1 MTVTLILG
9 GARGGKSWW
18 AEKLA
23 EQSERPVVFIATAT
37 VGDDEMARRVEAH
50 RATRPADWQ
59 TVEAADSLTDAI
71 RANARAGDIVVID
84 CLTLWVTNVMLG
96 RTANAADLDAVPL
109 AVW

>member
-1 MTVTLILG
+1 MSVTLILG

-23 EQSERPVVFIATAT
+23 ERSDRPVVFLATAT

-50 RATRPADWQ
+50 RAARPAHWR
-59 TVEAADSLTDAI
+59 TVEAADDLADAV
-71 RANARAGDIVVID
+71 RANARAGDVVVID

-96 RTANAADLDAVPL
+96 RVATLPASDA
-109 AVW
+109 